1 MPKTR
6 KAEYKP
12 LSFSTT
18 MRNPERIVDF
28 LNCILPYEGQVL
40 NNTVIEQV
48 ATNLIRN
55 KLYCPVYINRT
66 PRLKSILESDD
77 CFEISDVKE
86 IMENSPQDHKELDLK
101 KVGLQDLIL
110 GISYLWSL
118 ALFTMKWTSLLK
130 FQQRDIC

>member
-40 NNTVIEQV
+40 NNTVIE
-48 ATNLIRN
+48 
-55 KLYCPVYINRT
+55 
-66 PRLKSILESDD
+66 
-77 CFEISDVKE
+77 
-86 IMENSPQDHKELDLK
+86 
-101 KVGLQDLIL
+101 
-110 GISYLWSL
+110 
-118 ALFTMKWTSLLK
+118 
-130 FQQRDIC
+130 

>member
-66 PRLKSILESDD
+66 PRLKSILGSDD

-86 IMENSPQDHKELDLK
+86 IMENSPQDHKEAGFEKGWPSRFDTWYKLCK
-101 KVGLQDLIL
+101 RVFR
-110 GISYLWSL
+110 S
-118 ALFTMKWTSLLK
+118 
-130 FQQRDIC
+130 

>member
-86 IMENSPQDHKELDLK
+86 IMENSPQDHKEA
-101 KVGLQDLIL
+101 G
-110 GISYLWSL
+110 
-118 ALFTMKWTSLLK
+118 F
-130 FQQRDIC
+130 